1 MTPKEMKSIKN
12 EIESRFSGEFEKI
25 AIGDRECY
33 KLKDGRVICV
43 TLITSWEAL
52 VIEYAENADRAKLNS
67 FEDGDL
73 FYLADANAEDIFKAM
88 LQEIA
93 S

>member
-1 MTPKEMKSIKN
+1 MTPKEMKSLKN
-12 EIESRFSGEFEKI
+12 EIERRLSEKFEKI
-25 AIGDRECY
+25 EVGGRECY

-43 TLITSWEAL
+43 GLIESWEAL
-52 VIEYAENADRAKLNS
+52 VIEYADNDDMAKRNS

-73 FYLADANAEDIFKAM
+73 FHLADANAEDIFKAM

-93 S
+93 A